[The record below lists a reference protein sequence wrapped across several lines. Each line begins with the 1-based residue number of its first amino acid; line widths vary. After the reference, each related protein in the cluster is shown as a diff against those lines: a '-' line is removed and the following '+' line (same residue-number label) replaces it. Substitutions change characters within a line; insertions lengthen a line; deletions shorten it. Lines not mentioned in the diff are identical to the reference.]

1 MWINLILK
9 QSYFPTHSNGQR
21 KQICKPLQKTL
32 FYESIQICP
41 FLRKA
46 KKNSTARHPV
56 KKDKLDVN
64 ENSFYETLIIL
75 ILFSTDLRGHDNYQ
89 CVEFS

>member
-1 MWINLILK
+1 MGLLK
-9 QSYFPTHSNGQR
+9 KVTSLYSTFKHEQGAVSVPIPKMGVWHYS
-21 KQICKPLQKTL
+21 
-32 FYESIQICP
+32 
-41 FLRKA
+41 A
-46 KKNSTARHPV
+46 KKNSTAGHPV